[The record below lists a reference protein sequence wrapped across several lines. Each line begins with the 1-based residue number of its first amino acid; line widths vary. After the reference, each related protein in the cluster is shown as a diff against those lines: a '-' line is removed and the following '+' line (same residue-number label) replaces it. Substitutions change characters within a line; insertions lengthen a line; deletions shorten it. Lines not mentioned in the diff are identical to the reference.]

1 MKHLLHYPT
10 AKLWCLVGITGIVLA
25 ATVFLDEGQARTQTT
40 PPPLPSVKAQD
51 LHTTAIASKPDPPG
65 RNRVAQS
72 TNLTY
77 HPEVIA
83 QEMANEEKPNKKKFG
98 LAILFLGMLA
108 EKS

>member
-10 AKLWCLVGITGIVLA
+10 AKLWCLVSIIGIVLA

-51 LHTTAIASKPDPPG
+51 LHPTGIASKPNPQG
-65 RNRVAQS
+65 KNRVARS

-77 HPEVIA
+77 HPEVVA
-83 QEMANEEKPNKKKFG
+83 QEMANEENPNKKKFG
-98 LAILFLGMLA
+98 LAILFLGLLA